1 MKLIIPNKKNTHTTL
16 HAYMHTGQDNHKRGF
31 ELIITSLSSHF
42 EFKPIFS
49 KKKKNN
55 KDLLLKS
62 TL

>member
-1 MKLIIPNKKNTHTTL
+1 MKLIIPNEKNTYTTL
-16 HAYMHTGQDNHKRGF
+16 HAYMHTGQDNHKRVF

-49 KKKKNN
+49 TKKKK
-55 KDLLLKS
+55 KDILLKS

>member
-1 MKLIIPNKKNTHTTL
+1 MKLIIPNEKNTHTTL

-49 KKKKNN
+49 KTKKK
-55 KDLLLKS
+55 K
-62 TL
+62 